1 MSSGKKLKR
10 RSLAQITG
18 FLVIMSALS
27 RVLGYVRE
35 IVMTTVFGQ
44 GWMTDAYKAAFLI
57 PDFLY
62 LVLIGGAFS
71 TAFIPV
77 LSEYVN
83 KDQEDE
89 AWKVASTIFNGML
102 IAVFIGMAFFYLSV
116 PFIMDE
122 FLAVGYAAETRELAI
137 YLTRIMLIQS
147 FFMCLSGVC
156 QGICHVYQ
164 QFTAPAVGS
173 LLYNIAIIVI
183 GIWLMP
189 RIGITGF
196 AIGVVVGS
204 YLNVIAHFRFF

>member
-102 IAVFIGMAFFYLSV
+102 IAVFIGMAFFYRSSWTNFLQLGMLQKRENSL
-116 PFIMDE
+116 FISHVSCSYKA
-122 FLAVGYAAETRELAI
+122 FLCV
-137 YLTRIMLIQS
+137 
-147 FFMCLSGVC
+147 
-156 QGICHVYQ
+156 
-164 QFTAPAVGS
+164 
-173 LLYNIAIIVI
+173 
-183 GIWLMP
+183 
-189 RIGITGF
+189 
-196 AIGVVVGS
+196 
-204 YLNVIAHFRFF
+204 